1 MTNGGSMDQP
11 CRPLPH
17 GRRAVAAERARR
29 FIKRHPTLL
38 RTSERFWRGVDGLPK
53 PIRAIFNPLRE
64 PMLRETR
71 WSEVLVVIEALESA
85 AVPYWLA
92 GGWGVDAL
100 VEKQTRRH
108 KDLDVV
114 IEGFQDNEPHLRR
127 ILLAL
132 GFHHVNM
139 DTGGVWM
146 PKRSNFENMAGHRVE
161 FLEID
166 WDHLRSVFALDPEKS
181 ARAALP
187 KEELFDEIFTVGT
200 LNARRVPCLTTAA
213 QLFVP
218 LRVLPRSSRLGQCGS
233 SGVRTGSREVNCPS
247 VM

>member
-1 MTNGGSMDQP
+1 
-11 CRPLPH
+11 
-17 GRRAVAAERARR
+17 
-29 FIKRHPTLL
+29 
-38 RTSERFWRGVDGLPK
+38 
-53 PIRAIFNPLRE
+53 
-64 PMLRETR
+64 MLRETR

-114 IEGFQDNEPHLRR
+114 IEGFPGTSLTFAVPSR
-127 ILLAL
+127 L

-146 PKRSNFENMAGHRVE
+146 PTRSNFENMAGHRVE

-166 WDHLRSVFALDPEKS
+166 WDHLRSVFALDPES
-181 ARAALP
+181 A
-187 KEELFDEIFTVGT
+187 
-200 LNARRVPCLTTAA
+200 ARSRRPPTPSWPA
-213 QLFVP
+213 
-218 LRVLPRSSRLGQCGS
+218 RSS
-233 SGVRTGSREVNCPS
+233 P
-247 VM
+247 